1 MRKRTIFRSSPVVVC
16 CAALALGVGV
26 ARAQEPQQTER
37 PAVHVVQEGETLW
50 GLAARY
56 FADPFLWPE
65 IYRLNTTVVE
75 DPHWIFPGEE
85 LMLTGVAR
93 ESGMPVEPS
102 QPGQPALAVEPG
114 VEQVPQAAREQPIE
128 PQGVAEPEAPPP
140 VAPPPPSSANVP
152 TIFAQRGAG
161 TTSTIGVEAM
171 GRRAVLR
178 AEFYSGGFLTED
190 QELPWGRSLGTV
202 GSERLRRLP
211 ETSFASVFEY
221 VAVQPP
227 MGGTYQVGDS
237 LLIGSLTRD
246 VPEWGE
252 VFSPSGVVRVTE
264 VTADGAVAQV
274 LMQFA
279 LISDDQL
286 VLPLEPFRDPG
297 QVIPVPVTN
306 GMMGSVIEPRDL
318 NPVPSQQQIVFI
330 DLGRNAG
337 VTPGDIFAVLKADK
351 GEGMV
356 PREIAY
362 LRIVHVRDQSA
373 TALIINVS
381 DLGIVAGAPVQLIRK
396 MP

>member
-1 MRKRTIFRSSPVVVC
+1 
-16 CAALALGVGV
+16 
-26 ARAQEPQQTER
+26 
-37 PAVHVVQEGETLW
+37 
-50 GLAARY
+50 
-56 FADPFLWPE
+56 
-65 IYRLNTTVVE
+65 
-75 DPHWIFPGEE
+75 
-85 LMLTGVAR
+85 
-93 ESGMPVEPS
+93 
-102 QPGQPALAVEPG
+102 
-114 VEQVPQAAREQPIE
+114 
-128 PQGVAEPEAPPP
+128 
-140 VAPPPPSSANVP
+140 
-152 TIFAQRGAG
+152 
-161 TTSTIGVEAM
+161 
-171 GRRAVLR
+171 
-178 AEFYSGGFLTED
+178 
-190 QELPWGRSLGTV
+190 
-202 GSERLRRLP
+202 
-211 ETSFASVFEY
+211 
-221 VAVQPP
+221 

>member
-16 CAALALGVGV
+16 CAALALGAGA
-26 ARAQEPQQTER
+26 ARAQEPQQQVQR
-37 PAVHVVQEGETLW
+37 PAVHVVVEGETLW

-93 ESGMPVEPS
+93 ET
-102 QPGQPALAVEPG
+102 GQPALAVEPG
-114 VEQVPQAAREQPIE
+114 VEQVPQAVRDQPIE
-128 PQGVAEPEAPPP
+128 AQAVAEPGALPPP

-152 TIFAQRGAG
+152 TIFAQRGSG
-161 TTSTIGVEAM
+161 MTSLVGIEAM
-171 GRRAVLR
+171 DFRAVRR

-190 QELPWGRSLGTV
+190 QELPWGRSIGTV

-211 ETSFASVFEY
+211 ESSFASVFEY
-221 VAVQPP
+221 IAVQPP
-227 MGGTYQVGDS
+227 IGGTYQVGDS
-237 LLIGSLTRD
+237 LLLGSLLRE

-252 VFSPSGVVRVTE
+252 VFSPTGVARVTE

-297 QVIPVPVTN
+297 QVLPVPLSN
-306 GMMGSVIEPRDL
+306 GMMGSIITPRQL
-318 NPVPSQQQIVFI
+318 NPVPSQQQVVFI

-337 VTPGDIFAVLKADK
+337 VALGDMFAVLKADK
-351 GEGMV
+351 GEGMS

-373 TALIINVS
+373 TGLIVNIS

>member
-1 MRKRTIFRSSPVVVC
+1 MRKRTIFRSSPVFVC
-16 CAALALGVGV
+16 CAALALGVNT
-26 ARAQEPQQTER
+26 ARAQEPQQAQR
-37 PAVHVVQEGETLW
+37 PAVHVVVEGETLW
-50 GLAARY
+50 DLASRY
-56 FADPFLWPE
+56 FGDPFLWPE

-93 ESGMPVEPS
+93 RPVA
-102 QPGQPALAVEPG
+102 PGQPAPAVEPG
-114 VEQVPQAAREQPIE
+114 VERVPGAVRGEPIE
-128 PQGVAEPEAPPP
+128 PQAVTEPGALPPP

-152 TIFAQRGAG
+152 TIFARRGSG
-161 TTSTIGVEAM
+161 VTSVVGAEAM
-171 GRRAVLR
+171 DYRAVRR
-178 AEFYSGGFLTED
+178 AEFYSGGFLTEN
-190 QELPWGRSLGTV
+190 QELPWGRALGTV

-211 ETSFASVFEY
+211 ESSFASIFEY
-221 VAVQPP
+221 IAVQPP
-227 MGGTYQVGDS
+227 LGGVYQVGDS
-237 LLIGSLTRD
+237 LLLGSLLRS

-252 VFSPSGVVRVTE
+252 VFSPSGVARVTE
-264 VTADGAVAQV
+264 VTADGAIAQV

-297 QVIPVPVTN
+297 QVLPVPVAN
-306 GMMGSVIEPRDL
+306 GMMGLIVEPREL

-337 VTPGDIFAVLKADK
+337 VTLGDMFAVLKEDK
-351 GEGMV
+351 GEGMS
-356 PREIAY
+356 PRKVAY

-373 TALIINVS
+373 TGLIVNIS
-381 DLGIVAGAPVQLIRK
+381 DLGIMAGAPVQLIRK